1 MTPTEKRPG
10 KTRPWAASPATRPVR
25 ERPSAEATTTSAS
38 AAAPRTSSGEPIGQ
52 TMAASTTPGK
62 AACPMASTSIDWRE
76 VTRKAP
82 GRAHATAVTAMR
94 ASTPAA

>member
-1 MTPTEKRPG
+1 
-10 KTRPWAASPATRPVR
+10 
-25 ERPSAEATTTSAS
+25 
-38 AAAPRTSSGEPIGQ
+38 
-52 TMAASTTPGK
+52 MAASTTPGK